1 MITDRISLNI
11 IFKYLDQFQQN
22 EGPVSHIRLSRREH
36 IRITEKCADFGDL
49 DYLTAFINKYAPIV
63 TFKDE
68 DCSMMGLYELKSFN
82 VHKNGTANNLIYL
95 DNGQFVTKSL
105 NINKNSVENLNLNY
119 SKQILEI
126 KSVFSEILINEYILI
141 QEEYIDCGY
150 IEIHF
155 QDAMDRLK
163 ELYNKYK

>member
-22 EGPVSHIRLSRREH
+22 EGPVSRIRLARREH
-36 IRITEKCADFGDL
+36 FRITEKCTDVEDL
-49 DYLTAFINKYAPIV
+49 DVLSAFINKYAPMV
-63 TFKDE
+63 AFKDE
-68 DCSMMGLYELKSFN
+68 DCSVMGLYELKSFN
-82 VHKNGTANNLIYL
+82 VYKNGTINNLIYL

-105 NINKNSVENLNLNY
+105 NINKASVENLNLNY
-119 SKQILEI
+119 FKQILEV
-126 KSVFSEILINEYILI
+126 KSVFDEILINEYILI